1 MQSKVEIC
9 GVNTA
14 SLTVIPAAEMTE
26 LLRKSHNGDQNA
38 REKLIRGNLKLVL
51 SVIQRF
57 HGRNESVDDLFQ
69 VGCIGLMKS
78 IDNFNCDLNVR
89 FSTYAVPMIIGEI
102 RRYLRDNSAIRV
114 SRSMRDTAYRALQAK
129 EAFLKEHQREPT
141 ITELAKALD
150 MKKRRLCLRS
160 MRFPTPFLF
169 TNRYG
174 ERRAML
180 SVLWTKLAT
189 PRTPTSTGSH
199 KSRSRRQSAPF
210 PSGKNALSTCVF
222 LKGVHKWKWHLPFIF
237 RRHRFRG
244 WRRCS
249 RPYPQAH
256 LNAHHQLQKSLR

>member
-150 MKKRRLCLRS
+150 MKKEEVVFALDAISDPILSLRTGMGRGGRCSLCYGPGWRPQEHRRALAH
-160 MRFPTPFLF
+160 
-169 TNRYG
+169 TNRAQG
-174 ERRAML
+174 
-180 SVLWTKLAT
+180 
-189 PRTPTSTGSH
+189 GN
-199 KSRSRRQSAPF
+199 Q
-210 PSGKNALSTCVF
+210 
-222 LKGVHKWKWHLPFIF
+222 LPFRAGKTHCPHAF
-237 RRHRFRG
+237 F
-244 WRRCS
+244 
-249 RPYPQAH
+249 
-256 LNAHHQLQKSLR
+256 